1 MAKEIIRNE
10 NNKFEVVDTFPVGYE
25 VWNIGAH
32 NMPEGYLPLCKP
44 KWSQSLGGF
53 YEVEA
58 DTLKAMRTDHAAE
71 ILKAVSCGAFTAAE
85 MQNYLEKNAD
95 AKEGTYRARAYK
107 RITVALPYLQELED
121 RK

>member
-25 VWNIGAH
+25 VWNIGTH
-32 NMPEGYLPLCKP
+32 NMPAGYLPLCKP

-85 MQNYLEKNAD
+85 MQDFLKKNAD

-107 RITVALPYLQELED
+107 RITVALPYLQELEA
-121 RK
+121 RR